1 MKDFV
6 GNEVKVGDTVICLE
20 KGYNNL
26 VKATVVKITPQN
38 IKVKYPKWNSD
49 YEVLRS
55 RIQFVKVADESL

>member
-1 MKDFV
+1 MKDFI
-6 GNEVKVGDTVICLE
+6 GQEVAVGDTVICIE

-26 VKATVVKITPQN
+26 VKAKVTKITPQN

-55 RIQFVKVADESL
+55 RIQFIKVADESL

>member
-26 VKATVVKITPQN
+26 IKAKVVKITPQA
-38 IKVKYPKWNSD
+38 IKVTWPGMYN
-49 YEVLRS
+49 ERNVLRK
-55 RIQFVKVADESL
+55 RNQFVLYESV

>member
-1 MKDFV
+1 MKDFI
-6 GNEVKVGDTVICLE
+6 GQEVKVGDKVVCLE

-26 VKATVVKITPQN
+26 VKATVTKITPQN

-55 RIQFVKVADESL
+55 RIQFVKVSDESI

>member
-6 GNEVKVGDTVICLE
+6 GNEVQVGDTVICIE

-26 VKATVVKITPQN
+26 VKATVTKITPQN

-55 RIQFVKVADESL
+55 RIQFVRIPDENL